1 MIQFSKGYRLPVRGS
16 RFADRQPTAP
26 KPTRWKALCF
36 AVTAFSLWVL
46 ATGSSVTQGRLI
58 TSTIAAILMLSSV
71 ILIGYLGQL
80 SLANLTFAG
89 VAAYLSSRL
98 AADGSIYGFSA
109 FALDGPGFP
118 SPLAMIL
125 GVLIAVAVGVLIACL
140 LYTSPSPRDK
150 RQSRMPSSA

>member
-1 MIQFSKGYRLPVRGS
+1 
-16 RFADRQPTAP
+16 
-26 KPTRWKALCF
+26 
-36 AVTAFSLWVL
+36 
-46 ATGSSVTQGRLI
+46 
-58 TSTIAAILMLSSV
+58 MLSSV

-125 GVLIAVAVGVLIACL
+125 GVLIAVAVSE
-140 LYTSPSPRDK
+140 Y
-150 RQSRMPSSA
+150 